1 MINLKHQE
9 EQEEDRKEENFVT
22 SPKKKKRGSGKQW
35 IILVIIG
42 LVIGGGFWM
51 AREDPAYQA
60 VLLINGQAYFGKI
73 RILPLASTIR
83 LRDVYYLQQ
92 NPKAET
98 NPSEPALNLL
108 RRGEEIH
115 NPENA
120 MTIPKNQILFWE
132 KLRPDSRIINLI
144 ETYDGK

>member
-1 MINLKHQE
+1 MEHQQH
-9 EQEEDRKEENFVT
+9 EQMEQVIKR
-22 SPKKKKRGSGKQW
+22 KKRGSEKQW
-35 IILVIIG
+35 VILVIIG

-92 NPKAET
+92 NPRAEG
-98 NPSEPALNLL
+98 NPNEPALNLL